1 MALNAAE
8 VVFSNVSFTRLLP
21 SISVFFY
28 RSSWYTTDMK
38 RKDRDLEEVRR
49 RLAGF
54 CSRSSTIKNEL
65 LPKKQEDGDSKNTG
79 T

>member
-1 MALNAAE
+1 
-8 VVFSNVSFTRLLP
+8 
-21 SISVFFY
+21 
-28 RSSWYTTDMK
+28 MK

-65 LPKKQEDGDSKNTG
+65 LPKEKEDGDSKNTG

>member
-38 RKDRDLEEVRR
+38 RKDGDLEEVRR
-49 RLAGF
+49 RLADF

-65 LPKKQEDGDSKNTG
+65 LAKEKEDGDSKNTG